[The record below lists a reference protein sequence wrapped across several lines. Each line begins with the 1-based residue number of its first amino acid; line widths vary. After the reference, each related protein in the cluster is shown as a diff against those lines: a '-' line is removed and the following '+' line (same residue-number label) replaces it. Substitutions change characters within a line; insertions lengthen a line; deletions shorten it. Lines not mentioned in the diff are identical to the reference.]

1 MTFNGND
8 AVGLFKYGVLIDIIG
23 TFNGGTA
30 NFAADQTIRRKATV
44 TSPTTTFNKTTQ
56 WDSFASDTCNNLG
69 SRMVVK
75 ESKIETVLDTNDV
88 AIYPNPSNGTFF
100 INNSNKMYAI
110 EIYSIIGQ
118 KIYSEENSTKS
129 EITLPNIT
137 KGMYLVRV
145 TIDSNSVIKK
155 LIIN

>member
-1 MTFNGND
+1 
-8 AVGLFKYGVLIDIIG
+8 
-23 TFNGGTA
+23 
-30 NFAADQTIRRKATV
+30 
-44 TSPTTTFNKTTQ
+44 
-56 WDSFASDTCNNLG
+56 
-69 SRMVVK
+69 MVVK

-100 INNSNKMYAI
+100 INNSNKMYSI

-129 EITLPNIT
+129 EITLPNIA
-137 KGMYLVRV
+137 KGTYLVRV
-145 TIDSNSVIKK
+145 TIDSDSVLKK

>member
-1 MTFNGND
+1 
-8 AVGLFKYGVLIDIIG
+8 
-23 TFNGGTA
+23 
-30 NFAADQTIRRKATV
+30 
-44 TSPTTTFNKTTQ
+44 
-56 WDSFASDTCNNLG
+56 
-69 SRMVVK
+69 MVVK
-75 ESKIETVLDTNDV
+75 ESKIETVLDVNDV

-118 KIYSEENSTKS
+118 KIYSEKNSTKS

-137 KGMYLVRV
+137 KGMYFVRV